1 MTLTLLKSMDWL
13 LYRMSFSV
21 DLIMLPQD
29 SIKLS
34 NFFRMAP
41 EAMCFLTTSYQEA
54 HDVALFPY
62 QGQNL

>member
-41 EAMCFLTTSYQEA
+41 EAMCLS
-54 HDVALFPY
+54 HDILS
-62 QGQNL
+62 GGT